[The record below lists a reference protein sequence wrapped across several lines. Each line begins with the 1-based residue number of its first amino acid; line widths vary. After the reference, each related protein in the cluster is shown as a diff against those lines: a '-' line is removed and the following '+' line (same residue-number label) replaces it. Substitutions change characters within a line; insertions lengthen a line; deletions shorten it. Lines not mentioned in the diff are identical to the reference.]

1 MIQGKHVLPMS
12 QKTGRGEPS
21 LGLEMAETCLG
32 EGGPVLKAWDKGSQ
46 LEGAGGPREWG
57 VGTGLETEHFNAT
70 RNSGSASPPLSRRNS
85 KDFKD
90 GFDFEID
97 L

>member
-1 MIQGKHVLPMS
+1 M
-12 QKTGRGEPS
+12 
-21 LGLEMAETCLG
+21 
-32 EGGPVLKAWDKGSQ
+32 LKAWDKGSQ

-57 VGTGLETEHFNAT
+57 AGTGLETEHFNAT
-70 RNSGSASPPLSRRNS
+70 RNSGSASPPLSRGNS

-90 GFDFEID
+90 GFDFEIN

>member
-1 MIQGKHVLPMS
+1 MTQGKHALPMS

-21 LGLEMAETCLG
+21 LGLEMAETCPG

-57 VGTGLETEHFNAT
+57 GGAGLETEHFNAT
-70 RNSGSASPPLSRRNS
+70 RNSGSAAVSRGNS